1 MSTLSEMKI
10 KKIGLTGGIGS
21 GKTTVAKIFAE
32 LGYTIID
39 ADQVA
44 HEVVMPGR
52 FELEEIKNAFGISV
66 MKGASLD
73 RKKLGQMVFADPR
86 ALKKLNAILQPSI
99 KQLMQMRMEFLEN
112 EGRVHTLIVDIPL
125 LYERH
130 WERDLDAVIVVDA
143 NKKTRIDRIMQR
155 DHLSQQDAV
164 NRIAAQMPLAQKAA
178 MADFVIENTGDKDA
192 LKQCVL
198 QFISENS
205 LQA

>member
-143 NKKTRIDRIMQR
+143 DKKTRIDRIMQR